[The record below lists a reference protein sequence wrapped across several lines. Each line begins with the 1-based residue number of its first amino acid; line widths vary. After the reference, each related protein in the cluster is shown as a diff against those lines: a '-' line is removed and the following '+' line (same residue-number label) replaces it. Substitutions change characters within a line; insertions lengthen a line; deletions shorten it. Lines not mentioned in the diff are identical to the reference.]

1 VRVGLILG
9 GLLLAAVLVPAAPS
23 YDAWA
28 WLLWGREIAHGTLST
43 VDGPAWKPLP
53 VAITT
58 LLAPLGSLAPDVWL
72 GVARAG
78 ALAALALAWVV
89 ARRLGGSGLVAVA
102 AVALT
107 GGFVLHAAVGDTEP
121 LLVALMLGAVERVL
135 ASRPRQAL
143 ALAVLACLVRP
154 EAWPFAALFG
164 LWLWRSDTAVRPV
177 LAGLALAVPAAW
189 LVPEW
194 AGSGDLLRAGA
205 RARVP
210 NPGQPATE
218 ALPALATLVAAA
230 GVVFAPAALAAV
242 AARGAAAVL
251 ALGGVAWIALVAAM
265 SQAGF
270 SGEPRYVLPGAAL
283 LAVAGAASTGRLAAS
298 ARRRLP
304 SVSRAAVAVEVGRGL
319 VSGRSAARTRAAI
332 ARRWPMR
339 TQVVA
344 GMAASLAV
352 AGVAV
357 AAAHRIGDVA
367 GLGPRLSYQA
377 RLSDD
382 LDRAIA
388 AAGGRD
394 RVLACG
400 RPAVGRFRGT
410 LMAYRLDVPKHV
422 VRADGRP
429 ADVTFASRLTRG
441 SPVSPPP
448 GRPAIDAGT
457 WSVALPACGASAR

>member
-1 VRVGLILG
+1 MRVGLILVPVV
-9 GLLLAAVLVPAAPS
+9 LAAVLVPAAPS

-53 VAITT
+53 VAVTT
-58 LLAPLGSLAPDVWL
+58 VLSPAGSLAPDVWL
-72 GVARAG
+72 AVARAG
-78 ALAALALAWVV
+78 AVTALALAWVV
-89 ARRLGGSGLVAVA
+89 ARRLGGSGLAA
-102 AVALT
+102 AGAVALT

-121 LLVALMLGAVERVL
+121 LLVALVLGAVERVL
-135 ASRPRQAL
+135 AGRPRQAL

-154 EAWPFAALFG
+154 EVWPFAAVFG
-164 LWLWRSDTAVRPV
+164 LRLWRIDAPLRPALAALAV
-177 LAGLALAVPAAW
+177 AVPAAW

-194 AGSGDLLRAGA
+194 IGSGDLLRAGA

-218 ALPALATLVAAA
+218 AVPALAALSAAT
-230 GVVFAPAALAAV
+230 GVVFAPAAVAALF
-242 AARGAAAVL
+242 ARGAAALL
-251 ALGGVAWIALVAAM
+251 AVSGMAWIALVAAM
-265 SQAGF
+265 SQLGF

-283 LAVAGAASTGRLAAS
+283 IGVAAGASTRTRVAVARRAPVTTRLAAG
-298 ARRRLP
+298 
-304 SVSRAAVAVEVGRGL
+304 AV
-319 VSGRSAARTRAAI
+319 
-332 ARRWPMR
+332 
-339 TQVVA
+339 VV
-344 GMAASLAV
+344 L
-352 AGVAV
+352 VAV
-357 AAAHRIGDVA
+357 AAVPRLAAIAD
-367 GLGPRLSYQA
+367 LGPRLSYQA

-388 AAGGRD
+388 AAGGRE

-410 LMAYRLDVPKHV
+410 LMAYRLAVEKRL

-429 ADVTFASRLTRG
+429 GAVTFASRLTAS

-448 GRPAIDAGT
+448 PRDAVAAGA
-457 WSVALPACGASAR
+457 WSVSRCAQRPPGAAPPRSS